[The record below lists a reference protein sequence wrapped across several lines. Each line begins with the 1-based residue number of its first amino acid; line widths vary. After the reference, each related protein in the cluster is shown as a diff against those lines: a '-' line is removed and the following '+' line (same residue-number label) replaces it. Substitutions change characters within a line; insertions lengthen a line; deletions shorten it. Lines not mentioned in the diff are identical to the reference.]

1 MRVGVG
7 AVALESRALSDGS
20 LVWAVV
26 LVSTLGQSVRVEMD
40 TEHSARML
48 FSAFRHAGDHL
59 TAIEGRMDLLLAR
72 RKRLLFGDQS
82 PPSTHG
88 EVEFS
93 PERGACDGT
102 QP

>member
-1 MRVGVG
+1 MGAGHWQDQMRVGVG

-59 TAIEGRMDLLLAR
+59 TAIEAGASLLIASHKLLAY
-72 RKRLLFGDQS
+72 GQ
-82 PPSTHG
+82 
-88 EVEFS
+88 
-93 PERGACDGT
+93 
-102 QP
+102 